1 MKKKTIV
8 AASLLMVF
16 SITAFAQEDCKESSC
31 ATYNNDTAALI
42 KNKKGRY
49 ILPKKG
55 DIALGFNAIP
65 VFDFF
70 LNSLNYVG
78 SGKSNPND
86 AGSLVG
92 YTSSGANFNNQITGK
107 YFLNA
112 HTAIRARLG
121 YNTQSGSITNP
132 VQNAVDMYQALQSGN
147 PNDIQA
153 ASQEKVKDAYS
164 FARSNIT
171 LSGGIEKRRGY
182 GRLQGFYGA
191 ELGIGFMKSNSN
203 VNYGN
208 AFSSQYESQYTSS
221 WSPSG
226 VSTLNPNAVIIN
238 PATGGQ
244 SRNLDTT
251 YNSLITVGLRAF
263 IGVEYFIF
271 PKISISAEFG
281 WGYAI
286 SWKQDYSVTNETY
299 FNGQNGP
306 ADVVQTTN
314 GPSATTRG
322 FQVDNNAAPLG
333 TALGNPGLAG
343 ASGSIILFFYF

>member
-1 MKKKTIV
+1 MKKKTLV
-8 AASLLMVF
+8 TASLLMVF
-16 SITAFAQEDCKESSC
+16 AVTAFAQEDCKESSC
-31 ATYNNDTAALI
+31 ATFNNDTAALI

-65 VFDFF
+65 VIDFF
-70 LNSLNYVG
+70 LNSANYIG

-107 YFLNA
+107 YFLDA

-132 VQNAVDMYQALQSGN
+132 VQNAVDMYQALQSGD
-147 PNDIQA
+147 PNQIQT
-153 ASQEKVKDAYS
+153 ASQERVNDEYS

-182 GRLQGFYGA
+182 GRLQGYYGA

-203 VNYGN
+203 INYGN
-208 AFSSQYESQYTSS
+208 AFSSLYESQYTSS
-221 WSPSG
+221 WAPEA
-226 VSTLNPNAVIIN
+226 VSTLNPNAVVVN

-244 SRNLDTT
+244 TRTLDTN
-251 YNSLITVGLRAF
+251 YNSLFTIGIRGF
-263 IGVEYFIF
+263 IGIEYFIF

-281 WGYAI
+281 WGYAF
-286 SWKQDYSVTNETY
+286 SWKQGYAVTNETY

-314 GPSATTRG
+314 GGSTTTRG

-333 TALGNPGLAG
+333 TAVGNPGLAG